1 MNSPAQALSS
11 QAVATAAP
19 PTAMELRSVDFSYP
33 AHGGQPAMS
42 ILRQI
47 NLSIPPGQLW
57 CVLGPN
63 GSGKTTLLRLM
74 AGLLNPAGG
83 LVLLEG
89 ISLSRMSN
97 RSLARRLALVPQE
110 TQPAFDYTVLQ
121 VVLMGRSPHMGT
133 FGFDRRVDL
142 VVARDCM
149 NKTDTLRLEH
159 RPFDELSSGERQ
171 RVVIARALAQKPHVL
186 LLDEPTAFLDIG
198 HQLQVYRLL
207 RQLTAEGMT
216 VVCVSHDLNVAAL
229 YADQLVL
236 LHGGE
241 IVAAGPAEQVLT
253 TATIRQVYQVDVD
266 VMPHPATGRPVVLP
280 AR

>member
-1 MNSPAQALSS
+1 VVGFAGVGVRRGGRWILDD
-11 QAVATAAP
+11 
-19 PTAMELRSVDFSYP
+19 VDWTVRTGERW
-33 AHGGQPAMS
+33 A
-42 ILRQI
+42 I
-47 NLSIPPGQLW
+47 
-57 CVLGPN
+57 VGPN

-74 AGLLNPAGG
+74 AGLLNPGGG
-83 LVLLEG
+83 LLLLEG

-97 RSLARRLALVPQE
+97 RNLARRLALVPQE
-110 TQPAFDYTVLQ
+110 TQPAFDYSVLQ

-149 NKTDTLRLEH
+149 SKTDTLRLEH

-198 HQLQVYRLL
+198 HQVQVYRLL

-253 TATIRQVYQVDVD
+253 AQTIRQVYQVDVD
-266 VMPHPATGRPVVLP
+266 VMPHPATGRPIVLP

>member
-1 MNSPAQALSS
+1 MSEPAQSSSS
-11 QAVATAAP
+11 QDFRAAAP
-19 PTAMELRSVDFSYP
+19 PSAVELRSVDFSYP
-33 AHGGQPAMS
+33 ARSGQPALS
-42 ILRQI
+42 VLRQI
-47 NLSIPPGQLW
+47 NLAVPPGQLW

-74 AGLLNPAGG
+74 AGLINPGGG
-83 LVLLEG
+83 LVLIEG
-89 ISLSRMSN
+89 ISLGRMSN

-121 VVLMGRSPHMGT
+121 VVLMGRSPHMGP
-133 FGFDRRVDL
+133 FGFDRKVDL

-171 RVVIARALAQKPHVL
+171 RVVVARALAQKPRVL

-198 HQLQVYRLL
+198 HQVQVYRLL

-216 VVCVSHDLNVAAL
+216 VVCVNHDLNVAAQ

-236 LHGGE
+236 LRCGE
-241 IVAAGPAEQVLT
+241 IVAAGPADQVLT
-253 TATIRQVYQVDVD
+253 TETIRQVYQVDVD
-266 VMPHPATGRPVVLP
+266 IMPHPATGRPVVLP